1 MLGELDDAIQ
11 CFNKCLE
18 SGGGICLD
26 RKLTI
31 EAAEGLQRAQVK
43 IFFCYIGSADVI
55 MLLLC

>member
-26 RKLTI
+26 RKLII
-31 EAAEGLQRAQVK
+31 EAAEGLQKAQVLN
-43 IFFCYIGSADVI
+43 FFSVI
-55 MLLLC
+55 LVVPM